1 MKTMYTGLL
10 VLVINLGTTLALTTI
25 DKRLEFNSATKEA
38 TLIGVTMLI
47 SYAAMVAGRRILP
60 SLIGHGK
67 QGVQGPVSPAA
78 GSPEDEPPE
87 CLKQQ
92 LRDIQERMEY
102 NALIATAAASD
113 DIANMHKVLRRMLE
127 LDVKPNKV
135 TFEHIFRTLL
145 RQIREREIEPNDAAQ
160 QADALMQQLEA
171 CQVQPDMHTFQ
182 LLAKIFESTGSQ
194 CKINPDL
201 LSAAGGKSR
210 HKAR

>member
-67 QGVQGPVSPAA
+67 QGVQDPVPPAA

-127 LDVKPNKV
+127 LDASPTRSHSSTSSGLFCGKFVSAKSSRMMQLSRPTHSCSSSRPAKCN
-135 TFEHIFRTLL
+135 RT
-145 RQIREREIEPNDAAQ
+145 
-160 QADALMQQLEA
+160 
-171 CQVQPDMHTFQ
+171 CT
-182 LLAKIFESTGSQ
+182 
-194 CKINPDL
+194 
-201 LSAAGGKSR
+201 LSSC
-210 HKAR
+210 